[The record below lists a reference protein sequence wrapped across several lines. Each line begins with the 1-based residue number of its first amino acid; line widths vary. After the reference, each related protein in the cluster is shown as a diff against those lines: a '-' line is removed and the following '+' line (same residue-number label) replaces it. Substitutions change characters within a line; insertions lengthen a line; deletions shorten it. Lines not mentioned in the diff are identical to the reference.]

1 MPSITR
7 LFNQYFPY
15 PLLLAGFFTVAV
27 FWTPRRRRFCSRR
40 RWRAVEECIAAT
52 SPSRLPLLSSMRVQ

>member
-1 MPSITR
+1 MPSVTR

-40 RWRAVEECIAAT
+40 RRRAVKECIVAT
-52 SPSRLPLLSSMRVQ
+52 LHSRLRLLSSIRVQ